1 MSKGYIV
8 IAQNNN
14 EFDYLEMTYALAL
27 SLKATQQEN
36 AICVCVDEHT
46 SSLVQD
52 KHRKVFEGTNS
63 SSLNFFST
71 RPCNIELSP
80 TE

>member
-8 IAQNNN
+8 IAQNNT
-14 EFDYLEMTYALAL
+14 EHDYLEMTYALAL

-46 SSLVQD
+46 KSLITE
-52 KHRKVFEGTNS
+52 KHEKVFDHIVDIPWSDIAGND
-63 SSLNFFST
+63 N
-71 RPCNIELSP
+71 
-80 TE
+80 